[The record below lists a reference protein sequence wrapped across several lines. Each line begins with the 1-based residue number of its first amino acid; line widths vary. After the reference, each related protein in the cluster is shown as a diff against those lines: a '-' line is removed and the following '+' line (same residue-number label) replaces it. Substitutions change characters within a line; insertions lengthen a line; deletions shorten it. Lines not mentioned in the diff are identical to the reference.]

1 MVLLRVRF
9 RPAAEELVHG
19 GDAGFEIVLHGPERE
34 VAADVC
40 VEGGE
45 HGGPLAAVFLSMMS
59 RVSRHSSL
67 VLTGLVFVF
76 VVWDGKAV
84 RSAVRD

>member
-1 MVLLRVRF
+1 MSVSRD
-9 RPAAEELVHG
+9 ANMEVHW
-19 GDAGFEIVLHGPERE
+19 
-34 VAADVC
+34 
-40 VEGGE
+40 
-45 HGGPLAAVFLSMMS
+45 PLFFLSMMS